1 MSFDYDE
8 CRKNLQKLI
17 HLYSSKENTRNEATT
32 RFQLI
37 DSLFF
42 DCLGWEKSDVELEE
56 QYNGEF
62 TDYTFKA
69 PRRVLIVEAK
79 REGDYFE
86 IPAGKTNIEYS
97 LHSLMK
103 DFKNVNSAIEQVSKY
118 CQARGVPIGAVCNGH
133 QIVAFIANRS
143 DGLPPLEGKALV
155 FPSLYFMLDHFLDLW
170 QALSK
175 PAIEEKKLQNRLL
188 GDKLNTVRYKYC

>member
-1 MSFDYDE
+1 MNSDYDE
-8 CRKNLQKLI
+8 SRKNLQTLI
-17 HLYSSKENTRNEATT
+17 ALYRSKKSTLNEATT

-42 DCLGWEKSDVELEE
+42 DCLGWEKPDVELEE

-79 REGDYFE
+79 KEGDYFE
-86 IPAGKTNIEYS
+86 IPVGKTNIEYS

-103 DFKNVNSAIEQVSKY
+103 DFKNVKSAVEQVSKY
-118 CQARGVPIGAVCNGH
+118 CQDRGVPIGAVCNGH
-133 QIVAFIANRS
+133 QIIAFIANRS

-155 FPSLYFMLDHFLDLW
+155 FPSLDFMLDHFLDLW

-188 GDKLNTVRYKYC
+188 GA